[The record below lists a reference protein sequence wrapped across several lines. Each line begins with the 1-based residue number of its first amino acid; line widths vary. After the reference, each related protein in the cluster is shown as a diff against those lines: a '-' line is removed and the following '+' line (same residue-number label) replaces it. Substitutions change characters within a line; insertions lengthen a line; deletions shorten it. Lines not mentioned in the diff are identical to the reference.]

1 MKKILVLIC
10 LVFVLCSCSKINING
25 KKTYEY
31 NDYTFT
37 INYNDNTIYCD
48 KMINELNL
56 AQGENSFE
64 IVGDCIVVNK
74 RYVFYIGDDKIV
86 NLNNGKVANL
96 K

>member
-10 LVFVLCSCSKINING
+10 LIFVLCSCSKIGN
-25 KKTYEY
+25 KSYEY

-37 INYNDNTIYCD
+37 INYDKKIIYCD

-64 IVGDCIVVNK
+64 IIGDCIVVNK
-74 RYVFYIGDDKIV
+74 RYVFYISDDKIV
-86 NLNNGKVANL
+86 NLNNGKVAN
-96 K
+96 KK

>member
-10 LVFVLCSCSKINING
+10 LIFVLCGCSKISG
-25 KKTYEY
+25 KTTYEY

-48 KMINELNL
+48 KMISELNL
-56 AQGENSFE
+56 AQGKNSFE

-74 RYVFYIGDDKIV
+74 RYVFYISDDKIV
-86 NLNNGKVANL
+86 NLSNGKVANL